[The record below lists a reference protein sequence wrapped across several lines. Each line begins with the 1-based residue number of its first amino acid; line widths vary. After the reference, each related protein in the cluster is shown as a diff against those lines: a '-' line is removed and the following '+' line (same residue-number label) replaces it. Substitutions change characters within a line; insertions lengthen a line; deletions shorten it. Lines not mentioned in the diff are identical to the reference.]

1 MGGEIH
7 MENLKVLWN
16 WTLIPA
22 PLIKAIN
29 CNCLLKYDQDEFR
42 KFIWVELFFFLNK
55 KKMEIITS
63 QQLLAQVTTFKFE
76 KP

>member
-22 PLIKAIN
+22 PLLKSIN
-29 CNCLLKYDQDEFR
+29 CNCLLKYDQDDFR

-55 KKMEIITS
+55 KKEIIAS

>member
-22 PLIKAIN
+22 SLLKAIN

-42 KFIWVELFFFLNK
+42 KFIWVELFFF
-55 KKMEIITS
+55 
-63 QQLLAQVTTFKFE
+63 
-76 KP
+76 